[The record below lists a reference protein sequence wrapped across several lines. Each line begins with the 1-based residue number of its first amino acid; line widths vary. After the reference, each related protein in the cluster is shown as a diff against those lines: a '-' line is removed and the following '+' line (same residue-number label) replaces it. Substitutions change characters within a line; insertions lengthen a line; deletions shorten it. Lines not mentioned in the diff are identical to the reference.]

1 MAHRCARA
9 TAPLPVKR
17 RYWSSRLPKTLSC
30 LFSILPDTSHPI
42 HCSSLSC
49 VPPPRWQNQSCCP
62 LLLDGTRSERR
73 RSHKWRHVMDSPKAR
88 TGKSKA
94 SEETQVRL
102 LYQDL
107 LRAWNEKNAR
117 KMADFMA
124 ENGNLVG
131 FDGSQIDGRQQVE
144 SVLRKIFGGHP
155 TAAYIAIV
163 REVRLLSP
171 NVALLRAV
179 AGMVPPGQT
188 DINPAVNAVQS
199 LIATKEEGR
208 WRIALFHNTPA
219 AFHGRPE
226 LSA

>member
-1 MAHRCARA
+1 
-9 TAPLPVKR
+9 
-17 RYWSSRLPKTLSC
+17 
-30 LFSILPDTSHPI
+30 
-42 HCSSLSC
+42 
-49 VPPPRWQNQSCCP
+49 
-62 LLLDGTRSERR
+62 
-73 RSHKWRHVMDSPKAR
+73 MDSPKAR

-144 SVLRKIFGGHP
+144 SVLGKIFADHP

-163 REVRLLSP
+163 REVRLLSH

-199 LIATKEEGR
+199 LIATKEQGR

-226 LSA
+226 LSEQLTEELRQALHASPRVK